1 MQTQERSH
9 VPIATKEENFF
20 TAIGN
25 TKPFFKAAFE
35 GEPGTGKS
43 WSAAL
48 VAIGLHKKIGSKK
61 PVVLIDT
68 EKAAKFLVPL
78 FEEHGITAMVRET
91 HSLADLVTAMK
102 LCTEGYSDVMV
113 IDSITHIWMDF
124 QEAYKRKLN
133 RQTFQIQDWMAIKSD
148 WNRNFSIPM
157 VQSPIHII
165 ATGRVSDRMEQEVD
179 EDGRKE
185 FTKTG
190 VKMQAEKNAAYEFDV
205 LVLMERHEL
214 IQSKKREVWRQATV
228 LKGRGNLLDGKVF
241 KNPTYEDFAPAIE
254 AVIKNP
260 AIARF
265 SPTERDA
272 GELIRTEED
281 KRKWV
286 LERKRWLEEIEGYLV
301 SVWPSSGAQE
311 KKNKTDALEYA
322 FQTRSWS
329 AIEAMRPDVLE
340 DGYARVQEFVQK
352 KIAETKNELPP
363 ELTPDQKFDKELRDS
378 KVEKP
383 KKSTAKAGEK
393 SGK

>member
-1 MQTQERSH
+1 MTQTLEKRS
-9 VPIATKEENFF
+9 VTPVAQGDGFF
-20 TAIGN
+20 SPIGN
-25 TKPFFKAAFE
+25 TKPYFKAAFE

-48 VAIGLHKKIGSKK
+48 VAIGLHKKIKSTK

-78 FEEHGITAMVRET
+78 FEEHGIQAMVRET

-102 LCTEGYSDVMV
+102 LCAEGYSDVMV
-113 IDSITHIWMDF
+113 IDSITHLWMDF

-133 RQTFQIQDWMAIKSD
+133 RQVFQIQDWMAIKAD
-148 WNRNFSIPM
+148 WNKNFSIPL
-157 VQSPIHII
+157 VQSPLHII

-205 LVLMERHEL
+205 LVLMERHEE
-214 IQSKKREVWRQATV
+214 ITRKKREVWRQATV

-241 KNPTYEDFAPAIE
+241 KNPTYEDFAPAVD
-254 AVIKNP
+254 AVIKDP
-260 AIARF
+260 ATARF
-265 SPTERDA
+265 NVAERDA

-281 KRKWV
+281 KRRYV
-286 LERKRWLEEIEGYLV
+286 LDRKRWLEEIENYLV
-301 SVWPSSGAQE
+301 SIWPSTGAADR
-311 KKNKTDALEYA
+311 KNKVDALEHA
-322 FQTRSWS
+322 FGTRSWS
-329 AIEAMRPDVLE
+329 AIETIRPDILE
-340 DGYARVQEFVQK
+340 AGYAKVQEFAQQ
-352 KIAETKNELPP
+352 KIAEAKAELPP
-363 ELTPDQKFDKELRDS
+363 EPATEQ

-383 KKSTAKAGEK
+383 KRPARKAA

>member
-1 MQTQERSH
+1 MQTLERSH
-9 VPIATKEENFF
+9 VPVATKDENFF

-78 FEEHGITAMVRET
+78 FEEHGIEAMVRET

-102 LCTEGYSDVMV
+102 LCSEGYSDVMV

-148 WNRNFSIPM
+148 WNRNFSIPL
-157 VQSPIHII
+157 VQTPIHII

-214 IQSKKREVWRQATV
+214 ITRTKREVWRQATV

-241 KNPTYEDFAPAIE
+241 KNPTYEDFAPAVE
-254 AVIKNP
+254 AIIKNP
-260 AIARF
+260 VAARLNA
-265 SPTERDA
+265 TERDA

-301 SVWPSSGAQE
+301 SIWPGSGAQE
-311 KKNKTDALEYA
+311 KKNKIDAIEYA

-340 DGYARVQEFVQK
+340 GGYARVQEFAQK
-352 KIAETKNELPP
+352 KIAELKSEIPTETTP
-363 ELTPDQKFDKELRDS
+363 EV
-378 KVEKP
+378 KVDKP
-383 KKSTAKAGEK
+383 KKPAKAVK